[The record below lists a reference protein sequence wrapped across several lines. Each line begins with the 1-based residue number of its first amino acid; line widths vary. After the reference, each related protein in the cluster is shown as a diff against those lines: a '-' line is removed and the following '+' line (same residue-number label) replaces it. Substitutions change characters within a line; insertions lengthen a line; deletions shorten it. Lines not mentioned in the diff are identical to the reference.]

1 MSVIGHLLHRLNFYH
16 LKYALPPSE
25 CLLHYFFGSDTNIV
39 YNNLGFFFYIS
50 DIPFIIPQLLLRI
63 FTENTLLLG
72 IFDVFGRVF
81 SVF

>member
-39 YNNLGFFFYIS
+39 YNNLGFFNIS

-72 IFDVFGRVF
+72 IFDVFCRVF